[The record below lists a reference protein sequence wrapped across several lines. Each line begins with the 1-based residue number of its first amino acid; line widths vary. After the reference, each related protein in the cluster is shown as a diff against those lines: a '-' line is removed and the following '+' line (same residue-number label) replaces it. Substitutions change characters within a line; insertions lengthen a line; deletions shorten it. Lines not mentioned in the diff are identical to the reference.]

1 MNDPTYVPRILVVED
16 ENIVALDISNG
27 LKRLGYQVVRINN
40 SGEDAISSAIELKPD
55 LILMDIQLK
64 GQIDGIQA
72 ADVIRKKN
80 NIPVIFLTA
89 YADEATISR
98 AKSAGPYGYL
108 LKPFEETELHTAIQI
123 VLEKHKKIEESEA
136 QYVKELILSEERFR
150 LFINS
155 VYDYAIFLLDISGN
169 IISWNAGAER
179 INGYTSEEIIGKH
192 FSILFT
198 DEDIANNLPV
208 LLLQKVFKEG
218 QVLEE
223 GWRVKKDGTQFW
235 GHVTVS
241 ALYDK
246 QKKFIG
252 YGAVV
257 HDMTK
262 SKLTEDMLNNT
273 VKARDEFISIASHE
287 LKTPLTSLLLQTQSF
302 QRGQKRNDETIY
314 ERDHVNKIIEQT
326 HKQVV
331 RLSLLVEDMLDISR
345 LRTGKFNLKLLKFDI
360 RDLVDD
366 VIEKLSGQFT
376 QANMSLP
383 EVAIEG
389 SIFVEWDKDRM
400 EQVLTN
406 LLSNTIRYA
415 SGAPVKILAKEEG
428 NRVKIAVQDKGTG
441 IAKKDQERIFERF
454 ERAVD
459 SKKITGMGL
468 GLFIS
473 REIVEAHHGQ
483 IWVESEPGT
492 GATFIILVPKKVAS
506 RKVKAE
512 ASLNLSQK

>member
-1 MNDPTYVPRILVVED
+1 MNDSTLVARILVVED

-27 LKRLGYQVVRINN
+27 LKRLGYQVVRIVN

-64 GQIDGIQA
+64 GMIDGIQA
-72 ADVIRKKN
+72 ADAIRKKN

-98 AKSAGPYGYL
+98 AKSAEPYGYL
-108 LKPFEETELHTAIQI
+108 LKPFEETELHTAIEV
-123 VLEKHKKIEESEA
+123 VLQKHKKIEESEA
-136 QYVKELILSEERFR
+136 HYVKELILSEERFR

-155 VYDYAIFLLDISGN
+155 VYDYAIFMLDTSGN

-179 INGYTSEEIIGKH
+179 INGYTSEEAIGKH

-198 DEDIANNLPV
+198 DEDIEKNLPALSLV
-208 LLLQKVFKEG
+208 KSLNDG
-218 QVLEE
+218 QMLEE

-235 GHVTVS
+235 GHVTLS
-241 ALYDK
+241 SLYDK
-246 QKKFIG
+246 QKMLIG

-262 SKLTEDMLNNT
+262 TKLTEDMLKNT

-302 QRGQKRNDETIY
+302 QRGQKRNDQTIY
-314 ERDHVNKIIEQT
+314 EKDHVNKIIEQT
-326 HKQVV
+326 YKQVV
-331 RLSLLVEDMLDISR
+331 RLSRLVEDMLDISR
-345 LRTGKFNLKLLKFDI
+345 LRTGKFTLKLFKFDI
-360 RDLVDD
+360 ADLIYE
-366 VIEKLSGQFT
+366 VIEKMSGLFT
-376 QANMSLP
+376 QAKMNIP
-383 EVAIEG
+383 EVKIEG
-389 SIFVEWDKDRM
+389 NIFVEWDKERI

-406 LLSNTIRYA
+406 LLSNALRYA
-415 SGAPVKILAKEEG
+415 TGAPVNIIVKEEG
-428 NRVKIAVQDKGTG
+428 DRVQIAVQDRGMG
-441 IAKKDQERIFERF
+441 IAKKDQERIFDRF

-459 SKKITGMGL
+459 SNKITGMGL
-468 GLFIS
+468 GLYIS
-473 REIVEAHHGQ
+473 REIVQAHHGK
-483 IWVESEPGT
+483 IWVESETGN
-492 GATFIILVPKKVAS
+492 GATFIMLIPKKVVN

-512 ASLNLSQK
+512 ASSNLWQK